1 MCAGW
6 GLVSCPNPQTNPYC
20 SGGVAAAALQEL
32 QLPVVSHEVCSD
44 TIGTFG
50 RGKVGIILTA
60 HFTQSCTA
68 GVLLGRAGG
77 PERLLRRLGQPPH
90 GHKPH
95 CRRGHA
101 LQVSTAMV

>member
-50 RGKVGIILTA
+50 RGKVGIILTT
-60 HFTQSCTA
+60 HFTQAAQQVFCWGGLEGQSGCFGDSGSPLMVTNLTA
-68 GVLLGRAGG
+68 DGDTRY
-77 PERLLRRLGQPPH
+77 R
-90 GHKPH
+90 
-95 CRRGHA
+95 
-101 LQVSTAMV
+101 